1 MYVYFLVSKTF
12 KQASSNATSNLCRD
26 AESVEKEKLRAIG
39 MYQAIDNE
47 VEDRIKRETTLEARL
62 KVRHTQLKNFNE
74 QYHSLLQVISVQE
87 SQINKIQNT

>member
-12 KQASSNATSNLCRD
+12 KQASSNATSNLCND

-47 VEDRIKRETTLEARL
+47 VEDRIKSETTLEARL
-62 KVRHTQLKNFNE
+62 KVRYTQLKTFNE
-74 QYHSLLQVISVQE
+74 QYHSLLQVISEQE